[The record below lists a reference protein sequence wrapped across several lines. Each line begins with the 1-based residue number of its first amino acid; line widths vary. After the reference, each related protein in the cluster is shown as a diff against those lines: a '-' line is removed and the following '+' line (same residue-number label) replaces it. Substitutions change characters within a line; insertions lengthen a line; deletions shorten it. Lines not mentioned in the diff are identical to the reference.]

1 MFYFYRYGIYS
12 KKICNKKKE
21 KSLPRHPI
29 CITDADHYY
38 ILDEII
44 CQEKLIFER
53 QIETDVESDYNH
65 K

>member
-1 MFYFYRYGIYS
+1 MNGRSTYLSPLIS
-12 KKICNKKKE
+12 ALE
-21 KSLPRHPI
+21 KNIPRHPI